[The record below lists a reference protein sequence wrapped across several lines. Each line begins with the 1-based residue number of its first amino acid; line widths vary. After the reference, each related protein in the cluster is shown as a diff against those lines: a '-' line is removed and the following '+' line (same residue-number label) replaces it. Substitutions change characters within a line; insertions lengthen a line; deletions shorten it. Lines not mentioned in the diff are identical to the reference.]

1 MEQPLEK
8 IRAPARLQKIAAQLG
23 KYKYALLVL
32 LLGIVLALI
41 PTGGKQQSAASAPD
55 TRQAELS
62 QLEETREALRAL
74 LRQVDGAGEVDVL
87 LSYSAGAEQVY
98 QTDRESS
105 RSGEDTQQKTTAV
118 LQQSGSERTP
128 VVRKTLYPVY
138 QGAVVVCEGAERA
151 AVRLAIVEAVSS
163 LTGLGSDKISV
174 IKMKSK

>member
-1 MEQPLEK
+1 MDQPLEK
-8 IRAPARLQKIAAQLG
+8 IRAPARLQKLTRGLG

-32 LLGIVLALI
+32 LIGIALALI
-41 PTGGKQQSAASAPD
+41 PTGGKKQTAAAAAD

-62 QLEETREALRAL
+62 QLESTRQALRAL
-74 LRQVDGAGEVDVL
+74 LRQVEGAGEVDVL

-105 RSGEDTQQKTTAV
+105 RGGEDTQTKTAAV
-118 LQQSGSERTP
+118 LQQNGSERTP

-138 QGAVVVCEGAERA
+138 QGAVVVCEGADRA
-151 AVRLAIVEAVSS
+151 AVRLAIVEAVAS

>member
-8 IRAPARLQKIAAQLG
+8 IRAPARLQKIAAKLG

-41 PTGGKQQSAASAPD
+41 PTGGKQQSAASVPD
-55 TRQAELS
+55 TTQAELS

-98 QTDRESS
+98 QTDRDTNRSS
-105 RSGEDTQQKTTAV
+105 
-118 LQQSGSERTP
+118 
-128 VVRKTLYPVY
+128 Y
-138 QGAVVVCEGAERA
+138 
-151 AVRLAIVEAVSS
+151 
-163 LTGLGSDKISV
+163 
-174 IKMKSK
+174 

>member
-8 IRAPARLQKIAAQLG
+8 IRAPARLQRLAAQLG

-32 LLGIVLALI
+32 LLGIVLALF
-41 PTGGKQQSAASAPD
+41 PTGGKKQTAASAPD

-62 QLEETREALRAL
+62 QLEQTRQALRAL

-138 QGAVVVCEGAERA
+138 QGAVVVCQGADSS
-151 AVRLAIVEAVSS
+151 AVRLAITETVQA
-163 LTGLGSDKISV
+163 LTGLASDRIQVVKWTS
-174 IKMKSK
+174 